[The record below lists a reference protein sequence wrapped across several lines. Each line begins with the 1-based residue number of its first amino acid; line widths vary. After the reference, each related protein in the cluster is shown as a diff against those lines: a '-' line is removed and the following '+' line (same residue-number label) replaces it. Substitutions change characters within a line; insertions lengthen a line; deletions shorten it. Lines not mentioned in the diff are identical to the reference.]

1 MAVDHIKENW
11 DDLSDVWEMKD
22 MSQAQSYGDIT

>member
-11 DDLSDVWEMKD
+11 DDPSALWEMKD
-22 MSQAQSYGDIT
+22 VSQAQSYGALP